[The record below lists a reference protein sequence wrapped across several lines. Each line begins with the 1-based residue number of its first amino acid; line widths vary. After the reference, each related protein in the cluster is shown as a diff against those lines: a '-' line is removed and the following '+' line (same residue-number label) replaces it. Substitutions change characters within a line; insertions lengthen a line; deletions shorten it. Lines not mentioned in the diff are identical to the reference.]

1 MKEFKKA
8 LTVFG
13 IVLIVLATT
22 ACSIAKEKE
31 TDGGWETAEDGEI
44 TTELQE
50 LFDKAM
56 EELEGVNY
64 TPVKLLETQVVSGTN
79 YKFLC
84 DATVV
89 SPDAETKQMIV
100 TIYQDLQGNVEIL
113 DIQDAEQ
120 KSDQRTL

>member
-13 IVLIVLATT
+13 IALIVLSAT
-22 ACSIAKEKE
+22 ACSTAKEE
-31 TDGGWETAEDGEI
+31 IIDGGWETVEDGEI

-50 LFDKAM
+50 LFDKAT
-56 EELEGVNY
+56 EELEGVDY

>member
-13 IVLIVLATT
+13 IALIVLSAT
-22 ACSIAKEKE
+22 ACSTAKEEKI
-31 TDGGWETAEDGEI
+31 DGGWETVEDGEI

-50 LFDKAM
+50 LFDKAT
-56 EELEGVNY
+56 EELEGVDY

-113 DIQDAEQ
+113 DIQDAE
-120 KSDQRTL
+120 

>member
-13 IVLIVLATT
+13 IALIVLSAT
-22 ACSIAKEKE
+22 ACSTAKEE
-31 TDGGWETAEDGEI
+31 IIDGGWETVEDGEI